1 MWILALRIPFFHV
14 EYHILIKSWY
24 AIHILL
30 GTDCFM
36 VFCSL
41 PMTSRGKSNK
51 LTHCCDD
58 VYWSQ
63 RLHCLLFCFVLFK
76 VRYRFQRKGEPA
88 LKIPSYHLCFG
99 QCRHFI
105 HLMLHTW
112 LQEKY
117 VMRWCYCYFGIINW
131 WCHGN

>member
-30 GTDCFM
+30 GTDCSWFS
-36 VFCSL
+36 VVYQWPAEESL
-41 PMTSRGKSNK
+41 ISW
-51 LTHCCDD
+51 LTAVMMFTGPSDCIVC
-58 VYWSQ
+58 
-63 RLHCLLFCFVLFK
+63 CFVSFK

-117 VMRWCYCYFGIINW
+117 VTRRCYCYFGIINW